1 VSETVLI
8 GQIEHE
14 TNTFSSLPTGLSEFA
29 DASLHYGDAVVDDLR
44 GTNTAVGGF
53 LRVAAA
59 EGWDVVPTVA
69 ADATPGGAVTAN
81 ARETLLA
88 AVLDG
93 IERVDPD
100 GVLLALHGAMVSA
113 EPRDGE
119 KRRAPDR
126 EGGRPAGGDDRIRSG
141 DGDGY
146 ILERVRSAVGDDVPV
161 MASLDL
167 HANVSERMAANAD
180 GLFGYDTYPH
190 VDIGDTGETAARAM
204 AATLRGELEPD
215 VIVERAPLLPPL
227 PELRTETEPM
237 ASLLSSAAAAEGAG
251 VPDVSVFG
259 GFAYAD
265 VDHAGFSV
273 VGVADRSVA
282 DGVRETCRAI
292 ADEAVDRRGE
302 FDREY
307 TSVDDAAAAAATW
320 DGDDPLLLADISDN
334 PGGGSAQDGVVLL
347 GALLDAGVEDAA
359 LATIYDPAA
368 VEGAV
373 EAGVGADVSLSLGG
387 RSGENGDPLDVT
399 GRVRLLS
406 DGNYRNRGPMST
418 GLAVSFGRTAL
429 LEIGGIDVL
438 VGSHRQQPYDPEAF
452 RSQGISPERERVL
465 VLKST
470 VHYRA
475 GFEPL
480 VGGVREVVTPGLCSP
495 DLSAFDYDR
504 VPRPIY
510 PLDEV

>member
-1 VSETVLI
+1 VRVLI

-14 TNTFSSLPTGLSEFA
+14 TNTFSALPTGLSEFA
-29 DASLHYGDAVVDDLR
+29 DASLHYGSDVVEDLR

-53 LRVAAA
+53 LRVAET
-59 EGWDVVPTVA
+59 EGWDVTPTVA
-69 ADATPGGAVTAN
+69 ADATPGGAVTAE
-81 ARETLLA
+81 ARETLLNE
-88 AVLDG
+88 VLDG
-93 IERVDPD
+93 IERSDPD
-100 GVLLALHGAMVSA
+100 GVLLALHGAMVSER
-113 EPRDGE
+113 EP
-119 KRRAPDR
+119 
-126 EGGRPAGGDDRIRSG
+126 

-146 ILERVRSAVGDDVPV
+146 ILERVRRAVGPDVPV

-167 HANVSERMAANAD
+167 HANVSEQMATHAD

-190 VDIGDTGETAARAM
+190 VDIGDMGEQAARAM
-204 AATLRGELEPD
+204 AATLRGELDPE

-237 ASLLSSAAAAEGAG
+237 ASLLAAAADAEGEG

-273 VGVADRSVA
+273 VGVADRSAA
-282 DGVRETCRAI
+282 DDVRETCRAF

-302 FDREY
+302 FDRDY
-307 TSVDDAAAAAATW
+307 TSVADAAAEAASW
-320 DGDDPLLLADISDN
+320 DGDGPLLLADISDN

-347 GALLDAGVEDAA
+347 GALLDAGVGDAA
-359 LATIYDPAA
+359 LATVYDPAA
-368 VEGAV
+368 VEAAA
-373 EAGVGADVSLSLGG
+373 EAGVGAEVSLSLGG
-387 RSGENGDPLDVT
+387 KSGENGYPLDVT

-406 DGNYRNRGPMST
+406 DGNYRNQGPMST

-429 LEIGGIDVL
+429 LEIDGVDVL

-452 RSQGISPERERVL
+452 RSQGITPERRRVL

-480 VGGVREVVTPGLCSP
+480 VGGVREVATPGLCSP
-495 DLSAFDYDR
+495 DLSAFDYDH

-510 PLDEV
+510 PLDEL

>member
-1 VSETVLI
+1 VSHTVLL

-14 TNTFSSLPTGLSEFA
+14 TNTFSSLPTGMAEFA
-29 DASLHYGDAVVDDLR
+29 DASLHYGDAVVDDLA

-53 LRVAAA
+53 LRVADE

-69 ADATPGGAVTAN
+69 ADATPGGIVTAD
-81 ARETLLA
+81 ARSTLLEE
-88 AVLDG
+88 VLTG
-93 IERVDPD
+93 IEETDPD
-100 GVLLALHGAMVSA
+100 GVLLALHGAMVSEA
-113 EPRDGE
+113 AR
-119 KRRAPDR
+119 
-126 EGGRPAGGDDRIRSG
+126 

-146 ILERVRSAVGDDVPV
+146 ILERVRRAVGEDVPV

-167 HANVSERMAANAD
+167 HGNVSDRMAEAAD

-204 AATLRGELEPD
+204 AATLSGDLDPEI
-215 VIVERAPLLPPL
+215 VVERAPLLPPL
-227 PELRTETEPM
+227 PELRTEEEPM
-237 ASLLSSAAAAEGAG
+237 RSLLAAAADAEAES

-273 VGVADRSVA
+273 VGVADRARA
-282 DGVRETCRAI
+282 DEVRTTCRTL
-292 ADEAVDRRGE
+292 ADEADERREE
-302 FDREY
+302 FDRAY
-307 TSVDDAAAAAATW
+307 TSVADAAAAAADW
-320 DGDDPLLLADISDN
+320 ADDDPLLLADISDN
-334 PGGGSAQDGVVLL
+334 PGGGSAQDGTVLL
-347 GALLDAGVEDAA
+347 AALLEAGVEDAA
-359 LATIYDPAA
+359 VATIYDPAA
-368 VEGAV
+368 VDAAAA
-373 EAGVGADVSLSLGG
+373 AGVGEEVSVSLGG
-387 RSGENGDPLDVT
+387 HTEANGDPLDVT

-406 DGNYRNRGPMST
+406 DGTYRNQGPMST
-418 GLAVSFGRTAL
+418 GLEVSFGRTAL
-429 LEIGGIDVL
+429 LEVDGVDVL

-452 RSQGISPERERVL
+452 RSQGITPEREGVL

-480 VGGVREVVTPGLCSP
+480 VGAIREVATPGLCSP
-495 DLSAFDYDR
+495 DLSAFDYEH

-510 PLDEV
+510 PLDDA

>member
-1 VSETVLI
+1 MSETVLV

-14 TNTFSSLPTGLSEFA
+14 TNTFSALPTGMTEFA
-29 DASLHYGDAVVDDLR
+29 DASLHYGDDVIDDLQ

-53 LRVAAA
+53 LRVADEAD
-59 EGWDVVPTVA
+59 WDVVPTVA
-69 ADATPGGAVTAN
+69 ADATPGGTVTAD
-81 ARETLLA
+81 ARETLLE
-88 AVLDG
+88 AVLEG
-93 IERVDPD
+93 IEDSDPD
-100 GVLLALHGAMVSA
+100 GVLLALHGAMVSEA
-113 EPRDGE
+113 
-119 KRRAPDR
+119 AP
-126 EGGRPAGGDDRIRSG
+126 

-146 ILERVRSAVGDDVPV
+146 ILERVRRAVGPDVPV

-167 HANVSERMAANAD
+167 HANISERMATHAD

-204 AATLRGELEPD
+204 AATLRGDLDPE

-237 ASLLSSAAAAEGAG
+237 ASLLASSADAEGEE

-282 DGVRETCRAI
+282 DDARATCRAL

-302 FDREY
+302 FDRDY
-307 TSVDDAAAAAATW
+307 TSVDDAAAEAAAW
-320 DGDDPLLLADISDN
+320 DDDAPLLLADISDN

-347 GALLDAGVEDAA
+347 RALLDAGVEDAA
-359 LATIYDPAA
+359 LATIYDP
-368 VEGAV
+368 EAV
-373 EAGVGADVSLSLGG
+373 EAAVDAGIGEEVSLALGG

-406 DGNYRNRGPMST
+406 DGDYRNQGPMST

-429 LEIGGIDVL
+429 LDVDGIDVL

-452 RSQGISPERERVL
+452 RSQGITPERRRVL

-475 GFEPL
+475 GFEPF
-480 VGGVREVVTPGLCSP
+480 VGGVREVATPGLCSP
-495 DLSAFDYDR
+495 DLSAFDYDH

>member
-1 VSETVLI
+1 MRETVLI

-14 TNTFSSLPTGLSEFA
+14 TNTFSALPTGMSEFA
-29 DASLHYGDAVVDDLR
+29 DASLHYGGAIVDDLA

-53 LRVAAA
+53 LRVADA

-69 ADATPGGAVTAN
+69 ADATPGGAVTAE
-81 ARETLLA
+81 ARETLLDE
-88 AVLDG
+88 VIEG
-93 IERVDPD
+93 IERTDPD
-100 GVLLALHGAMVSA
+100 GVLLALHGAMVS
-113 EPRDGE
+113 EGERDGE
-119 KRRAPDR
+119 KRRSSD
-126 EGGRPAGGDDRIRSG
+126 GRPPAD

-146 ILERVRSAVGDDVPV
+146 ILDRVRDVVGPDVPV

-167 HANVSERMAANAD
+167 HANVSARMATHAD

-204 AATLRGELEPD
+204 AATLRGDLDPE

-237 ASLLSSAAAAEGAG
+237 ASLLDAAAGIEDVG

-282 DGVRETCRAI
+282 DDVRDACRAI
-292 ADEAVDRRGE
+292 ADEAVDRRNE
-302 FDREY
+302 FDRDY
-307 TSVDDAAAAAATW
+307 TSVDAAAAEAAAW

-334 PGGGSAQDGVVLL
+334 PGGGSAQDGTALL
-347 GALLDAGVEDAA
+347 AALLDAGVEDAA

-368 VEGAV
+368 VEAAV
-373 EAGVGADVSLSLGG
+373 EAGVGETVSVSLGG

-418 GLAVSFGRTAL
+418 GLAVSFGRTACL
-429 LEIGGIDVL
+429 DIEGVDVL

-452 RSQGISPERERVL
+452 RSQGITPERERVL

-480 VGGVREVVTPGLCSP
+480 VGGVREVATPGLCSP
-495 DLSAFDYDR
+495 ALSAFDYEH

-510 PLDEV
+510 PLDEL

>member
-1 VSETVLI
+1 VTVLI

-14 TNTFSSLPTGLSEFA
+14 TNTFSALPTGMSEFA
-29 DASLHYGDAVVDDLR
+29 DASLHYGDDVIADLA

-53 LRVAAA
+53 LRVAA
-59 EGWDVVPTVA
+59 EEDWDVEPTVA
-69 ADATPGGAVTAN
+69 ADATPGGPVTAD
-81 ARETLLA
+81 ALDTLLDE
-88 AVLDG
+88 VLAG
-93 IERVDPD
+93 IERTDPD
-100 GVLLALHGAMVSA
+100 GLLLALHGAMVSEGE
-113 EPRDGE
+113 EPRSSE
-119 KRRAPDR
+119 
-126 EGGRPAGGDDRIRSG
+126 S

-146 ILERVRSAVGDDVPV
+146 ILERVRRAVGPDVPV

-167 HANVSERMAANAD
+167 HANVSDRMATHAD

-204 AATLRGELEPD
+204 AATLRGDLDPE

-237 ASLLSSAAAAEGAG
+237 ASLLASAADAEGQG
-251 VPDVSVFG
+251 IPDVSVFG

-282 DGVRETCRAI
+282 DDVRATCRAL

-302 FDREY
+302 FDRDY
-307 TSVDDAAAAAATW
+307 TSVDDAAAEAAAW
-320 DGDDPLLLADISDN
+320 DGDAPLLLADISDN

-359 LATIYDPAA
+359 LATIYDP
-368 VEGAV
+368 EAV
-373 EAGVGADVSLSLGG
+373 EAAVDAGVGERVSLSLGG
-387 RSGENGDPLDVT
+387 RSGENGEPLDVT

-406 DGNYRNRGPMST
+406 DGNYRNQGPMST

-429 LEIGGIDVL
+429 LEVDGVDVL

-452 RSQGISPERERVL
+452 RSQGITPERQRVL

-475 GFEPL
+475 GFEPF
-480 VGGVREVVTPGLCSP
+480 VGGVREVATPGLCSP
-495 DLSAFDYDR
+495 DLSAFDYEH